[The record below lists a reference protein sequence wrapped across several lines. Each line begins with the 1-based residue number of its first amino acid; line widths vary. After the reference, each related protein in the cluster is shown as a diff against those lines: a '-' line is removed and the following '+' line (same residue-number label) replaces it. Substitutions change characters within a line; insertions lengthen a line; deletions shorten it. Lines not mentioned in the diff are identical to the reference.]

1 MFYIAHTM
9 YSVSDV
15 TRLPL
20 IITALF
26 VTIQTKVLRENY
38 CISWGKLDFENKSS
52 EDHIFWDFN
61 NSST

>member
-1 MFYIAHTM
+1 M

-52 EDHIFWDFN
+52 EDHIF
-61 NSST
+61 